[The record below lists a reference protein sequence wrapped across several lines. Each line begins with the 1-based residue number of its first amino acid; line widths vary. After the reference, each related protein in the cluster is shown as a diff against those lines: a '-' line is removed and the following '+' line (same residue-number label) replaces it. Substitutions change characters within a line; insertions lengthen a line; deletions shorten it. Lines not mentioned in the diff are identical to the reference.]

1 MKYYPKHLQ
10 IETVNKFCNAR
21 CPMCTIF
28 SSSREPRIMSLE
40 EFCFILKRFVP
51 YKEHIRFLTLHGCG
65 EPLYDKTMPKKIG
78 FAKEMGFKGIGF
90 STNCELLR
98 SELSRQLL
106 KAGLDTLI
114 ASIDGITKEVQESI
128 RPGTNFGRVYS
139 NTKNYIKI
147 RDMGDYPGRVLIRLI
162 RQALNYN
169 EWDEYCK
176 FWSELI
182 NPEKGDDIIQ
192 FDIHNC
198 GDRIEGYKDM
208 LADRQ
213 KYKDEGY
220 MICPDLFE
228 RFIIFASGDVGFC
241 SSDQS
246 GYFDF
251 GNIHDDDPINIF
263 NNQTYKEYREA
274 HLENRQNEL
283 AHCRICTIAHSRHIK
298 QKPRTL
304 TVSGNGVDE

>member
-10 IETVNKFCNAR
+10 IETVNKYCNAK

-28 SSSREPRIMSLE
+28 DSTRDPRIMSLE
-40 EFCFILKRFVP
+40 EFRFILKRFLP
-51 YKEHIRFLTLHGCG
+51 YKEHIKFLTLHGCG
-65 EPLYDKTMPKKIG
+65 EPLYDKKMPEKVA

-98 SELSRQLL
+98 SELSQQLL

-128 RPGTNFGRVYS
+128 RPGTYFDRVYS
-139 NTKNYIKI
+139 NTRNYIKI
-147 RDMGDYPGRVLIRLI
+147 RDTGDYPGRVLIRVI
-162 RQALNYN
+162 RQTLNYD
-169 EWDEYCK
+169 EWDEYCE
-176 FWSELI
+176 FWSQFI

-198 GDRIEGYKDM
+198 ADKIEGYNKM

-228 RFIIFASGDVGFC
+228 RFIVFASGFVGFC
-241 SSDQS
+241 SADQS

-251 GNIHDDDPINIF
+251 GNILDNDPINIF

-283 AHCRICTIAHSRHIK
+283 EYCRTCTISNSRHFK
-298 QKPRTL
+298 HKPRTL
-304 TVSGNGVDE
+304 NVSGGYE